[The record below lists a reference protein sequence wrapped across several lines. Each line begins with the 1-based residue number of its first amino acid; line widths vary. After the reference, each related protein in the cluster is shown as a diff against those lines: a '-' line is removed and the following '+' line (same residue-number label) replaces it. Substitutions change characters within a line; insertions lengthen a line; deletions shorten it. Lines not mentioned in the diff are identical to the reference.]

1 MKLFDL
7 LQLLAPTVTPEHCKL
22 HLASWNGQEHP
33 LDVFLAGD
41 FPEWQRWQ
49 SKRNFERVYV
59 VSLIAMG
66 GNRWLFAGL
75 YRSGEP
81 ERHEAKGMWLYPL
94 AEEAACRELTG
105 RLVIDFARSGRQSY
119 LVAENWADALAVRQL
134 MEEPLSIAEFPG
146 FKTVNLT
153 WDELRVIVMQALP
166 SWRAALSSVAGVYL
180 ITDTRSGSL
189 YVGSATGQG
198 GLWQRWCAYADNGHG
213 GNAELR
219 RLLIEEGPER
229 QRAFRY
235 AILEIADTHA
245 SAEEVLRRESHW
257 KTILLSRESGLNA
270 N

>member
-7 LQLLAPTVTPEHCKL
+7 LHLQLPTLTPDTCKL
-22 HLASWNGQEHP
+22 HLATWNGQEHP

-49 SKRNFERVYV
+49 SKRNFERPYV

-81 ERHEAKGMWLYPL
+81 ERHEAEGMWLYPL
-94 AEEAACRELTG
+94 VEEPACQELTG

-119 LVAENWADALAVRQL
+119 LVAENWADGLLVRQL
-134 MEEPLSIAEFPG
+134 LEEPLSIAEFPG
-146 FKTVNLT
+146 FKTVNLS
-153 WDELRVIVMQALP
+153 WDELRVVVAQALP

-180 ITDTRSGSL
+180 ITDTRSGGL

-198 GLWQRWCAYADNGHG
+198 GLWQRWSAYADNGHG
-213 GNAELR
+213 GNTELR
-219 RLLIEEGPER
+219 RLLSDEGPDR

-257 KTILLSRESGLNA
+257 KAILLTREGGLNA